1 MQTAPTQSVC
11 DVDPLFA
18 ALERELQGPVN
29 GVLAMVELLSRQTLP
44 PDAATCVRTLEADA
58 QRLQRILA
66 SARELADTERGS
78 AAARRE
84 TFAVRSVIDR
94 LQARWGEAGLSGQTL
109 LASYEGDGELS
120 ACGDPDRLAQ
130 IFDGI
135 VDRAK
140 SRSRSTVEASLTARL
155 DNACVRLT
163 GRVRDDGPDLAP
175 QGATEP
181 LDADGG
187 LGLALAGAL
196 LRQMGGQISVSRNV
210 GPGSTV
216 TFEIEMPR
224 SAAEPAADQALEAEG
239 AGLHILIVDDNATN
253 RLVAEAFCDMFGCT
267 SDSAEDGVEALEA
280 MSVRRYDVV
289 LMDIRMP
296 RMDGVEA
303 TCAIRALPGPERDT
317 PVFALT
323 ANADTDDVRR
333 YIEVGMLGVIEK
345 PIKADRLSAA
355 LNSLSETKTPAS
367 SLGDA
372 TKAA

>member
-29 GVLAMVELLSRQTLP
+29 GVLAMVELLGRQTLP
-44 PDAATCVRTLEADA
+44 PDAATCVSTLEADA

-66 SARELADTERGS
+66 SARELADLECGAS
-78 AAARRE
+78 AARRE

-94 LQARWGEAGLSGQTL
+94 LQARWGDAGVRGQAL
-109 LASYEGDGELS
+109 LASYEGDSELS

-135 VDRAK
+135 VERAT
-140 SRSRSTVEASLTARL
+140 SRSRSAVEASLTARL
-155 DNACVRLT
+155 DEACVRLT
-163 GRVRDDGPDLAP
+163 GRVRDDGAETSA
-175 QGATEP
+175 QGSIAP

-187 LGLALAGAL
+187 LGLALAAAL
-196 LRQMGGQISVSRNV
+196 LRQMGGQVSVASNV

-216 TFEIEMPR
+216 TFELEMPR
-224 SAAEPAADQALEAEG
+224 SAAEPDADPAVETES

-303 TCAIRALPGPERDT
+303 TCAIRALPGPERNT

-323 ANADTDDVRR
+323 ANADAEDVRR

-345 PIKADRLSAA
+345 PIKADKLAEA
-355 LNSLSETKTPAS
+355 LNSLVETRTSAS
-367 SLGDA
+367 NLSDA
-372 TKAA
+372 TRAA